1 MYYKRKLLILF
12 LALAAFFHFVVSLTV
27 AQSPKSLA
35 DFKPQFALFKI
46 PGGADKNRVNS
57 VLQDTFGFMWFATY
71 NGLVRYDGHFFKSYN
86 YNANDSNSISQD
98 HLEWLYLDRQGK
110 IWIGTFGGGLN
121 CFNPATEKFTRYYH
135 NSNNPNSISD
145 NYVTSVVEDP
155 AGFIWIGTRS
165 GLDRLNPENRAIK
178 HFKHNKNESSSI
190 SNNEIWSLY
199 VDKQGTLW
207 VGTGY
212 LWDDTAIG
220 GGLCRYNREKETFTC
235 YLHNPKNPTTISGNK
250 VRALLEDSKGN
261 FWVGTEGDGVNL
273 MNRQNG
279 TFKRMPL
286 NTDFSRELPNGSRP
300 IPDMPTQVHT
310 FLEDRNGNI
319 WIGNVEGG
327 LSIYEPSTSMIR
339 RFPPRKKD
347 NTTIENDFIWQLFQ
361 SSDGTIWIA
370 TGDFAQVFRVVE
382 DKNYLSIYASLDTA
396 GLYGITSFC
405 YEDNNRLW
413 IGAYGSTALNLYDLK
428 KGVIARYEPQEVN
441 GLFDISYIFRDKEG
455 LVWITALG
463 SAYALE
469 QFNPITRTFTHY
481 GKIANKQYLADTYGE
496 VGTPNIL
503 QDKRG
508 NIWCVAGNN
517 TLLKLDKKT
526 NQISQFEHSMNKTS
540 NIDDRMFTIFEDKAG
555 KIWVSGSYQQGKIRY
570 LNRFDPEL
578 ATWTSFIRDSSNGRA
593 EIYSICQDA
602 NDKIWFSMINRGI
615 GCLQPSSGKI
625 EYYNTGNERLPANN
639 AGNILL
645 GLDNQLYISFGNTL
659 IRMNPA
665 TGAWYA
671 IEDIEATQKEIYSKG
686 FRAPNGTFFYPLNV
700 ESAFLMFSPE
710 KWAADN
716 KKHAS
721 KVRLTDFALYNKI
734 QKPGEKG
741 VLQQPIWSTKQLRL
755 SHHEEYFTFQFSTFN
770 FRNTSSIPYEFMLEG
785 YDTYWRKTQ
794 GEPSATYV
802 KVPAGSYTFRVRM
815 ADNEK
820 SGKATEAS
828 IRVIVHPPWWRTWW
842 AYSGYVL
849 VAAGLIFA
857 LYRFQ
862 LNRRLAEAEAQR
874 LQELDNLKTRLYT
887 NITHEFRTPLTIILG
902 MARQV
907 LDDPKNYFRQGLDMI
922 LRSGQNLLN
931 LVNQMLDLAKLES
944 GKMPLHFIQGNI
956 ISYLKYLVESFHS
969 FAASQQIQIHFLSDL
984 DELYMDFDEEKLQQI
999 VSNLLSN
1006 AIKFTPEGGH
1016 VYLEVRTTK
1025 EEVRSTNDEVRFTK
1039 VKTNVLPTSYL
1050 RLCIRDTGVGIAEAA
1065 LPHIFDRFYQADDSP
1080 TRTGEGTGIGLALVK
1095 ELIKLMEGTIQVKSK
1110 IGQGSEFIVTLP
1122 IRQEAPELTP
1132 LIANEIVTSPFKTPI
1147 LPAIETSN
1155 ENNKPNIL
1163 IIEDNADVVAY
1174 LATCL
1179 QNSYHIQVGK
1189 DGQEGIDIAIQ
1200 NIPDLIITDVMM
1212 PYKDGFEVCQTLK
1225 NDERTSHIPIIMLT
1239 AKADMTSKLE
1249 GLERGADE
1257 YLAKPFHKEE
1267 LLVRIRK
1274 LLELRQKLQ
1283 NYYLAAAGLT
1293 ENATITKDIP
1303 TIDTIEDTFVK
1314 KVRQAVEEHLDDADF
1329 NVEALCKAMIMS
1341 HSQLHR
1347 KLSALTGFSANT
1359 FIRYVRLTKAKELL
1373 RNPAITITA
1382 VAFDTGFNDPSY
1394 FGRVFKQEFGVT
1406 PQEWREHHL
1415 NSTTKL

>member
-1 MYYKRKLLILF
+1 MYHKKKSLILF
-12 LALAAFFHFVVSLTV
+12 SVLVAFFQFIVSPV
-27 AQSPKSLA
+27 AAQDRKRLV
-35 DFKPQFALFKI
+35 DYKPQFELLKI
-46 PGGADKNRVNS
+46 PGGRASNS
-57 VLQDTFGFMWFATY
+57 VNCILQDSLGFMWFATHK
-71 NGLVRYDGHFFKSYN
+71 GLVRYDGHFFKSYH
-86 YNANDSNSISQD
+86 YNPSDSNSITQD
-98 HLEWLYLDRQGK
+98 YLESFYLDRQGN
-110 IWIGTFGGGLN
+110 IWIATFGGGLN
-121 CFNPATEKFTRYYH
+121 YFNPKTEKFTHYYH
-135 NSNNPNSISD
+135 NANNPNSISD
-145 NYVTSVVEDP
+145 NYVNCIVEDP
-155 AGFIWIGTRS
+155 QGFIWIGTRK
-165 GLDRLNPENRAIK
+165 GLDRLNPKNGTIK
-178 HFKHNKNESSSI
+178 HFKYNKNKSGSI
-190 SNNEIWSLY
+190 SSNEIWSLY

-207 VGTGY
+207 IGTGY
-212 LWDDTAIG
+212 VWDNTPG
-220 GGLCRYNREKETFTC
+220 GGLCRYNRKEETFTC
-235 YLHNPKNPTTISGNK
+235 YLHDPTNPSTISGNK

-273 MNRQNG
+273 MNRQKG
-279 TFKRMPL
+279 TFTRLKL
-286 NTDFSRELPNGSRP
+286 NTDFSRVPPNSTRP
-300 IPDMPTQVHT
+300 ITQLPLQVHT
-310 FLEDRNGNI
+310 FLEDKNGNI
-319 WIGNVEGG
+319 WIGNITGG
-327 LSIYEPSTSMIR
+327 LSIYEPDSKMVR
-339 RFPPRKKD
+339 HFKPRKND
-347 NTTIENDFIWQLFQ
+347 NTTLESDLIWQLFQ
-361 SSDGTIWIA
+361 SKDGTIWIA
-370 TGDFAQVFRVVE
+370 TTETSAQVYKIAE
-382 DKNYLSIYASLDTA
+382 DDAYISLH
-396 GLYGITSFC
+396 
-405 YEDNNRLW
+405 
-413 IGAYGSTALNLYDLK
+413 ALL
-428 KGVIARYEPQEVN
+428 
-441 GLFDISYIFRDKEG
+441 DISYWITALCYDGNNRFWMATQAVDGLIHYDLEKGIVARYSPLQGQVDRMVLNNIFYIFKDKEG
-455 LVWITALG
+455 LIWMMCKSTDHAI
-463 SAYALE
+463 E
-469 QFNPITRTFTHY
+469 QFNPTTQTFTHY
-481 GKIANKQYLADTYGE
+481 GKVQNKDYLVLNIHSDYG
-496 VGTPNIL
+496 GAANIL
-503 QDKRG
+503 QDKQG
-508 NIWCVAGNN
+508 DIWCVTANN
-517 TLLKLDKKT
+517 TLLRLHKKT
-526 NQISQFEHSMNKTS
+526 NQLTYFEHYKNEKRKG
-540 NIDDRMFTIFEDKAG
+540 DDVMRTIFEDKAG
-555 KIWVSGSYQQGKIRY
+555 MIWASGSYHQGKVIY
-570 LNRFDPEL
+570 LERFNP
-578 ATWTSFIRDSSNGRA
+578 ATASWTPFLRDSSDNRA
-593 EIYSICQDA
+593 EIFSICEDA
-602 NDKIWFSMINRGI
+602 SGKIWFSRINQGM
-615 GCLQPSSGKI
+615 GYLQPSSGKI
-625 EYYNTGNERLPANN
+625 EYYNTENGRLPANN

-645 GLDNQLYISFGNTL
+645 GLDHQLYVFLGNTI
-659 IRMNPA
+659 IRMNPEN
-665 TGAWYA
+665 GVWD
-671 IEDIEATQKEIYSKG
+671 DITITDTQKEMSAKSLVASNDMIL
-686 FRAPNGTFFYPLNV
+686 YPLKR
-700 ESAFLMFSPE
+700 ESAFLIFSPE
-710 KWAADN
+710 KWATEKN
-716 KKHAS
+716 KHPS
-721 KVRLTDFALYNKI
+721 KVRLTDFSLYNKA
-734 QKPGEKG
+734 QRPNEKSA
-741 VLQQPIWSTKQLRL
+741 LQTAIWETKQLRL
-755 SHHEEYFTFQFSTFN
+755 SHQDEYFTFQFSTFN

-849 VAAGLIFA
+849 ATVGLIFA

-1303 TIDTIEDTFVK
+1303 TIDTIEDAFVK

-1394 FGRVFKQEFGVT
+1394 FGRVFKQEFGMT
-1406 PQEWREHHL
+1406 PQEWREKDFQL
-1415 NSTTKL
+1415 